1 MQNIKLLDVVALL
14 EDLPPKGLH
23 RGQVGTVVESLA
35 PGVFEVEFSDSNG
48 KTYASLALRSDQL
61 LVLHHLLILALSDF
75 GRAFALPAGAAASTP
90 FESGLRKLD
99 ETELAGIR
107 KREVKFVDTVY
118 APDVVMFP
126 VYGPFKVEGL
136 DRVREAWRSLYDT
149 FAAIT
154 RCEWSERRYVAS
166 GAASA
171 WMTCLWSLEGS
182 NSDGQPLEMVLR

>member
-1 MQNIKLLDVVALL
+1 MGVRKANSISMHK
-14 EDLPPKGLH
+14 
-23 RGQVGTVVESLA
+23 LA
-35 PGVFEVEFSDSNG
+35 PI
-48 KTYASLALRSDQL
+48 L
-61 LVLHHLLILALSDF
+61 LVVITSVRSTSPASD
-75 GRAFALPAGAAASTP
+75 AGPHEGTAS
-90 FESGLRKLD
+90 SGSTEATLRKLD
-99 ETELAGIR
+99 EVELAGIR

-154 RCEWSERRYVAS
+154 RCEWSERRYLAS

-182 NSDGQPLEMVLR
+182 NSDGQPLEMVLRVTRQYERRRGRWVVVHEHLSAAVR

>member
-1 MQNIKLLDVVALL
+1 
-14 EDLPPKGLH
+14 
-23 RGQVGTVVESLA
+23 
-35 PGVFEVEFSDSNG
+35 
-48 KTYASLALRSDQL
+48 
-61 LVLHHLLILALSDF
+61 
-75 GRAFALPAGAAASTP
+75 
-90 FESGLRKLD
+90 LRKLD

-107 KREVKFVDTVY
+107 KREVKFVDAVY

-154 RCEWSERRYVAS
+154 RCEWSERRYHAS
-166 GAASA
+166 GPASA

-182 NSDGQPLEMVLR
+182 NSDGQPLEMVLRVTRQYERRRGRWVVVHEHLSAAMR

>member
-1 MQNIKLLDVVALL
+1 MKALPYNSGAASAASQTLQARQPQGWHLVDFLL
-14 EDLPPKGLH
+14 PI
-23 RGQVGTVVESLA
+23 TV
-35 PGVFEVEFSDSNG
+35 
-48 KTYASLALRSDQL
+48 
-61 LVLHHLLILALSDF
+61 ILAFSDF
-75 GRAFALPAGAAASTP
+75 GGALALPAGAAASAS
-90 FESGLRKLD
+90 FESALRKLD

-107 KREVKFVDTVY
+107 KRDVKFVDAVY

-154 RCEWSERRYVAS
+154 RCEWSERRYHAS
-166 GAASA
+166 GPASA

-182 NSDGQPLEMVLR
+182 NNDGQPLEMVLRVTRQYERRRGRWVVVHEHLSAAMR